1 MSFPILAWRPGW
13 WALLLAA
20 GLLAPGPV
28 ARAQT
33 GPVGAPPAGPAQ
45 LRGRVSDHESRE
57 ALPGATVLLLETR
70 QATQTD
76 LSGTYQLA
84 APAGTYHVQ
93 VRFVGYTS
101 ETAEVRL
108 EAGSAAVVRH
118 FQLHPDAI
126 ALRGATVRG
135 HHADEPNAQAT
146 NSLSGAALRQTSGQ
160 ALGEALQKI
169 SGVSAIQTGPSIF
182 KPIIHGLH
190 SNRISILNNGVRQEG
205 QQWGA
210 EHGPEI
216 DPFIAARL
224 TVVKGA
230 ASVRYGSDAIGGVVL
245 VEPAALPDSAGT
257 TAEVQ
262 LVGATNNGLG
272 AGSAQVQGS
281 PAGRP
286 ALRWRVQGT
295 ARRAGTARAPGYYQ
309 KNTGFA
315 EYDYSAALGW
325 QRDTYGAELF
335 YSHFGTE
342 LGILS
347 SAYTGSYQDLLDAIA
362 RDRPYE
368 TSGFTYDF
376 GRPYQRIRHDLLKLT
391 GFVKTPLG
399 QLSATVAQ
407 QQDLREEYDKYNARN
422 AERAARDLPE
432 LRYENAT
439 TTTELLLEH
448 KPLGN
453 VTGSLGLAGTYQDN
467 TYEFRYFIPFYKN
480 YVAGAF
486 AIEHWEQGRWH
497 LEAGLRADYRR
508 LEVRRRRGAGR
519 NSYVQPTEFTYVTP
533 AASLGAIHAATA
545 HVTLRADAGLT
556 RRAPAPNE
564 RYSLGVHNAI
574 YEIGY
579 DVANDTLSRGRM
591 PRYLQPET
599 AYNLGLTATWHG
611 HPRLNG
617 ELTVYHNRI
626 DDYIYQLPVLPA
638 PYTIRGTFPTY
649 RFRQSNASFT
659 GIDAAGSYQFRPGW
673 QLTAKG
679 AVVLA
684 RNRDQ
689 RNYLIYG
696 PADRLEL
703 TLRHD
708 LPDRAAARR
717 LTGRYGQ
724 LSGLGVR
731 RQTRTPG
738 PRYDYAPPPAGYAL
752 LGAEIGAT
760 LRLGQLPLTISLT
773 GSNLLDRR
781 YRDYLDRYRYFT
793 DAVGRN
799 VTLRLHLP
807 LAFGQH

>member
-1 MSFPILAWRPGW
+1 MSLQILAARPGW
-13 WALLLAA
+13 WAWLLLLALRPMA
-20 GLLAPGPV
+20 HAQTSPV
-28 ARAQT
+28 AEAV
-33 GPVGAPPAGPAQ
+33 P
-45 LRGRVSDHESRE
+45 LSGRVSDHESRE
-57 ALPGATVLLLETR
+57 ALPGATVLLLETQ

-76 LSGTYQLA
+76 LAGNYRLA

-93 VRFVGYTS
+93 VRFVGYAV

-108 EAGSAAVVRH
+108 DARGAAVVQN

-126 ALRGATVRG
+126 LLRGALVRG
-135 HHADEPNAQAT
+135 HRADEPRTQAT

-182 KPIIHGLH
+182 KPVIHGLH

-216 DPFIAARL
+216 DPFIASRL

-262 LVGATNNGLG
+262 AVAASNNGLG
-272 AGSAQVQGS
+272 AASGQVQGS
-281 PAGRP
+281 PAGLP

-295 ARRAGTARAPGYYQ
+295 AKRAGTTRAPGYYQ

-347 SAYTGSYQDLLDAIA
+347 SAYTGSYQDLQDAIA
-362 RDRPYE
+362 RDRPLE
-368 TSGFTYDF
+368 TSGFSYDF

-399 QLSATVAQ
+399 RLSATVAQ
-407 QQDLREEYDKYNARN
+407 QQDFREEYDKYNARN
-422 AERAARDLPE
+422 AERAARNLPE
-432 LRYENAT
+432 LRYKNAT
-439 TTTELLLEH
+439 TTAELLLAH
-448 KPLGN
+448 KPLGS
-453 VTGSLGLAGTYQDN
+453 VTGSVGLAGTYQDN
-467 TYEFRYFIPFYKN
+467 TFEFRYFIPFYQN

-486 AIEHWEQGRWH
+486 AIEHWERGHWH
-497 LEAGLRADYRR
+497 LEAGLRADYRH
-508 LEVRRRRGAGR
+508 LAVRRRLGSGSS
-519 NSYVQPTEFTYVTP
+519 SYVQPTEFTYVTP
-533 AASLGAIHAATA
+533 AASLGAIYVAAP

-579 DVANDTLSRGRM
+579 DVANDTLG
-591 PRYLQPET
+591 PGQPARYLQPET
-599 AYNLGLTATWHG
+599 SYNLGLTATWHDNP
-611 HPRLNG
+611 HLNG
-617 ELTVYHNRI
+617 ELTLYHNRI
-626 DDYIYQLPVLPA
+626 DGYIYQLPILPA
-638 PYTIRGTFPTY
+638 PYTIRGTFPSY
-649 RFRQSNASFT
+649 RFQQSNAAFT

-684 RNRDQ
+684 WNRDQ

-708 LPDRAAARR
+708 LPDRAASPR
-717 LTGRYGQ
+717 LTGRYVQ

-738 PRYDYAPPPAGYAL
+738 PQYDYAPPPAGYAL
-752 LGAEIGAT
+752 LGAEMGAT
-760 LRLGQLPLTISLT
+760 LRLGQLPLTISLS
-773 GSNLLDRR
+773 GSNLLDQR

-793 DAVGRN
+793 DAMGRN
-799 VTLRLHLP
+799 VTLRLRVP
-807 LAFGQH
+807 LTFGRPPAD